1 MSSLRIL
8 PSLFVVAGALAL
20 LPSPTAA
27 QNPVATPAA
36 AEVAAPAVSEASP
49 LGEDQ
54 FTALVAHELAAH
66 FNLEGDLQLE
76 LLRHWEAPN
85 RVARRWSVSIVDFPV
100 VPSSAMQVRCRLHA
114 DGAVVADS
122 PLVLRAAL
130 WREAWFTR
138 QPLDANTTFDPG
150 LLDVRRVDIF
160 HERDVVPASVGDRTF
175 IFSRA
180 LSAGRLLTWRDIGR
194 RPLVR
199 KGELVEVSVAEG
211 QLNISMKG
219 LAMQNGAQG
228 EAVQVRNLE
237 SKKEFTAFVIDE
249 NRVQVRF

>member
-1 MSSLRIL
+1 MA
-8 PSLFVVAGALAL
+8 PW
-20 LPSPTAA
+20 SPT
-27 QNPVATPAA
+27 
-36 AEVAAPAVSEASP
+36 
-49 LGEDQ
+49 
-54 FTALVAHELAAH
+54 H
-66 FNLEGDLQLE
+66 
-76 LLRHWEAPN
+76 
-85 RVARRWSVSIVDFPV
+85 RWSSGP
-100 VPSSAMQVRCRLHA
+100 PS
-114 DGAVVADS
+114 GAKPGS
-122 PLVLRAAL
+122 P
-130 WREAWFTR
+130 
-138 QPLDANTTFDPG
+138 TTFDPG